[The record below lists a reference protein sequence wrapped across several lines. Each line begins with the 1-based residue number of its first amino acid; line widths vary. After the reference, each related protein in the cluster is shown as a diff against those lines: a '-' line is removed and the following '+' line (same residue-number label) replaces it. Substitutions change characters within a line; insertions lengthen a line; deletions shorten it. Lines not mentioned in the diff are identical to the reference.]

1 MALIDDVKVALRVT
15 TDAMDSEVQ
24 MLVDAA
30 LADMRRV
37 HVREE
42 LLDEDDMAPLVKS
55 AVCLYAKAR
64 FGYDNDEAE
73 MFDES
78 YRQLV
83 ADFLNSPTS
92 YMRSPDEEGEDG
104 TDSAGDASDEDVSG
118 ESGETEDEA

>member
-15 TDAMDSEVQ
+15 TDAMDPEVQ
-24 MLVDAA
+24 MLIDAA
-30 LADMRRV
+30 IADMRRV

-42 LLDEDDMAPLVKS
+42 LLDEEGMAPLVKS

-92 YMRSPDEEGEDG
+92 YMRSPDEGEDEG
-104 TDSAGDASDEDVSG
+104 A
-118 ESGETEDEA
+118 EAE